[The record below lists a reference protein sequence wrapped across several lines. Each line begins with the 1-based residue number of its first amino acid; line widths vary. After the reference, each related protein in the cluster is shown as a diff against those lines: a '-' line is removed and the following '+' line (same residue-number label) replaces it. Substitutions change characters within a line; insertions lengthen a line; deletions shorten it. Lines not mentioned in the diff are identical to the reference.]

1 MLGGVRLHAPV
12 APSCCSPTVLGRARP
27 ARHITRSYT
36 STTEWQKENP
46 HFDDLELNDEYYDS
60 LGIGPEELA
69 EQLSFSASDSDP
81 EGQDLGVN
89 SPSEEGKPSFLL
101 DQDMDTDTWGPEVSS
116 AVSRPSNHYSHSLST
131 HKL

>member
-1 MLGGVRLHAPV
+1 MAYSRVTVPGGARLHAPL
-12 APSCCSPTVLGRARP
+12 APNCYSPSVLVRARL

-69 EQLSFSASDSDP
+69 EQLSFSASDTDP

-101 DQDMDTDTWGPEVSS
+101 DQDMDQDTWGPEVSS
-116 AVSRPSNHYSHSLST
+116 TASPVT
-131 HKL
+131 AT